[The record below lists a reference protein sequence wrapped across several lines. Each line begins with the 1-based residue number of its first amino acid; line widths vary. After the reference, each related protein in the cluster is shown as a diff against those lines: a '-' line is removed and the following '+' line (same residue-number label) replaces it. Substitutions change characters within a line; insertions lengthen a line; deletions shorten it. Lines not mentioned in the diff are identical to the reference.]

1 MDFDLTSDQAMLA
14 EAIGNLVGRHH
25 ALPATIASHYL
36 PGDALDAELAQAGF
50 FDIARSDDM
59 TALEAVLLV
68 ERVAQA
74 PVAVEIGAAA
84 LVAPLVLPD
93 RDIARPLAVA
103 DGRVGAPVRF
113 LPGAA
118 SLLIDMG
125 ESVHFADVSRLNI
138 QPIQSTFAYP
148 FGFLTREMLGASA
161 ELPDVSVDTLR
172 QWRRVALAAEI
183 CGAGKSA
190 LDLTVQ
196 YVKDRRQF
204 GRPIGE
210 FQSVQH
216 RLAECTMLLASAR
229 IMTLRAAFSG
239 RSLDAA
245 EAASLAQEAGT
256 RIHHEAHQ
264 FHGAMGITAEY
275 PLHLWTYR
283 LKALQG
289 EMGGLAAQAGD
300 VAALRWDHGG
310 RP

>member
-1 MDFDLTSDQAMLA
+1 MDFDLTSDQTILA
-14 EAIGNLVGRHH
+14 EAIANLVGRHG

-50 FDIARSDDM
+50 FDIARADGM

-74 PVAVEIGAAA
+74 PVAVEIGASA

-93 RDIARPLAVA
+93 REIARPIAIA

-113 LPGAA
+113 LPGAK
-118 SLLIDMG
+118 SLLVDTGTGIRL
-125 ESVHFADVSRLNI
+125 ADPSRLNI
-138 QPIQSTFAYP
+138 EPIPTSFAYP
-148 FGFLTREMLGASA
+148 FGILTREMLDASA
-161 ELPDVSVDTLR
+161 ELPDASVDTLR

-183 CGAGKSA
+183 CGAGRSA

-204 GRPIGE
+204 GRAIGE

-229 IMTLRAAFSG
+229 IMTLRAALSG
-239 RSLDAA
+239 RPLDAA

-256 RIHHEAHQ
+256 RIHHESHQ

-289 EMGGLAAQAGD
+289 ELGGLAAQAGD
-300 VAALRWDHGG
+300 VAALRWEDWG

>member
-1 MDFDLTSDQAMLA
+1 VDFDLTSDQTMLA
-14 EAIGNLVGRHH
+14 EAIDSLVGRHH

-36 PGDALDAELAQAGF
+36 TGDALDAELAQAGF
-50 FDIARSDDM
+50 FDIARSDGM

-68 ERVAQA
+68 ERVAEA
-74 PVAVEIGAAA
+74 PVTVEIGASA

-93 RDIARPLAVA
+93 REIARPLAIA

-113 LPGAA
+113 LPGAR
-118 SLLIDMG
+118 SLLIDAG
-125 ESVHFADVSRLNI
+125 DTVRLADMSRLNI
-138 QPIQSTFAYP
+138 QSVPTSFAYP
-148 FGFLTREMLGASA
+148 FGILTREMLDGAA
-161 ELPDVSVDTLR
+161 ALPEASIDALR

-216 RLAECTMLLASAR
+216 RLAECTMLLTSAR
-229 IMTLRAAFSG
+229 IMTLRAAFTG
-239 RSLDAA
+239 APLDAA

-289 EMGGLAAQAGD
+289 EMGGLAAQAGA
-300 VAALRWDHGG
+300 VAALRWDDGG